1 MLTKKKKKSMSSQ
14 QLLDKIDNYLL
25 GKMDDADLSL
35 FEEELTIDLSLKK
48 EVEKQKQLLEAL
60 YLHEEYISL
69 KKELK
74 NIEADNYS
82 STKILNSSKQKQPK
96 TRFLFL
102 MGAAAS
108 VALVVSLVTFFTVNW
123 SISNRG
129 TGNYALLSEE
139 VKDLSTKQKSLQELV
154 HDIVEKDR
162 GNGTREWIGTCFPL
176 TKDGF
181 LVTSYHLVGRA
192 KKIKVELSTGK
203 LLNAEVVHKDV
214 AHDLALL
221 FIDDTLFSGFNKLP
235 YGLSKSTSLLGSD
248 VYTLGYPKKT
258 IVYNEGTV
266 SSLSGYRDDSLSYQL
281 SIPVNPGNSG
291 APVFDKHGNI
301 IGIIHGKH
309 TENEGVAFAIKS
321 TYLLSAVENMENF
334 ELIRAKIAKRSSISY
349 RDRTSQIKSITPY
362 ILRLKVSR

>member
-1 MLTKKKKKSMSSQ
+1 MSSQ
-14 QLLDKIDNYLL
+14 QLLDRIDRYLL
-25 GKMDDADLSL
+25 GEMDEADLSL
-35 FEEELTIDLSLKK
+35 FEEELTIDPNLRQ
-48 EVEKQKQLLEAL
+48 EVQKQKQLLESL

-74 NIEADNYS
+74 EIETLSYQTTKTPFNLNQNKS
-82 STKILNSSKQKQPK
+82 RRRFIVIIST
-96 TRFLFL
+96 
-102 MGAAAS
+102 AAS
-108 VALVVSLVTFFTVNW
+108 VALLVSLATFLTVNW
-123 SISNRG
+123 TINTRD
-129 TGNYALLSEE
+129 TDNYSLLSEE
-139 VKDLSTKQKSLQELV
+139 VKYLSTKQKSLQELV
-154 HDIVEKDR
+154 HDIVEKDHKS
-162 GNGTREWIGTCFPL
+162 GPREWVGTCFPL

-192 KKIKVELSTGK
+192 KKIKVELSSGE
-203 LLNAEVVHKDV
+203 LLNAQVIHKDI

-221 FIDDTLFSGFNKLP
+221 FIDDTLFSSFNKLP

-291 APVFDKHGNI
+291 APVFDKRGNI

-321 TYLLSAVENMENF
+321 TYLLKAAQSMENF
-334 ELIRAKIAKRSSISY
+334 EHIEASMAKKSSISY

-362 ILRLKVSR
+362 ILRLKVSK